1 MTTLAPRRFAV
12 GQKVRMRHRVGLP
25 PSVPTTFVISGYLP
39 LRDDV
44 YQYRVRGT
52 HEKHDR
58 VIAED
63 ELDDASQ
70 PPPQGSPP
78 DL

>member
-1 MTTLAPRRFAV
+1 MTVAPRRFTI
-12 GQKVRMRHRVGLP
+12 GQTVRLRHRIGLP
-25 PSVPTTFVISGYLP
+25 PGVPSTFEVSGFLP

-70 PPPQGSPP
+70 TPPEGSPP
-78 DL
+78 DR